1 MRFTNRNLVVR
12 AIEGVPPVGGSVFVP
27 PQPEG
32 KAPEETSKTYDQ
44 DKGQKND
51 EGGDDDEDDPKAR
64 GSKSQVLADL
74 ARERDRRQ
82 ASEAEIAELKAKLKE
97 FERAQM
103 TDQEKQDDDLKEALD
118 RVAELEG
125 QIASSQ
131 RQAAIAQALKDAKL
145 PAEMA
150 DRLKGETADELAADA
165 QKLAEAMG
173 FDKGPVD
180 PSQGKS
186 TGGKPAARTLAE
198 AFRAHYNIN

>member
-1 MRFTNRNLVVR
+1 MRFTNRNLFVR
-12 AIEGVPPVGGSVFVP
+12 AVEGSPPVGGSVSVP

-32 KAPEETSKTYDQ
+32 KAPEETSKTYDD

-51 EGGDDDEDDPKAR
+51 GGDGDDEDDPKAQ

-82 ASEAEIAELKAKLKE
+82 ASEAEIVELKAKLKE

-103 TDQEKQDDDLKEALD
+103 TDQEKRAADLKEALG
-118 RVAELEG
+118 RVSELEG
-125 QIASSQ
+125 QIAASQ
-131 RQAAIAQALKDAKL
+131 RQAAIAQVLEDAKL

-165 QKLAEAMG
+165 QKLAAVMG
-173 FDKGPVD
+173 FDKAPVD

>member
-1 MRFTNRNLVVR
+1 MGFTNRNLFVR
-12 AIEGVPPVGGSVFVP
+12 AIEGVPPAGGSASVP

-32 KAPEETSKTYDQ
+32 NAPEETSKTYDN
-44 DKGQKND
+44 KGQKND
-51 EGGDDDEDDPKAR
+51 GGDGDDEDDPKAR

-82 ASEAEIAELKAKLKE
+82 AGEAEIAELKAKLEE

-103 TDQEKQDDDLKEALD
+103 TDQEKQAADLKKALD
-118 RVAELEG
+118 RVAELESE
-125 QIASSQ
+125 IATGK
-131 RQAAIAQALKDAKL
+131 RQKMVAEVLKDANL

-150 DRLKGETADELAADA
+150 DRLCGDTVEELTADA
-165 QKLAEAMG
+165 QKLAEVMG
-173 FDKGPVD
+173 FDKTPID

-186 TGGKPAARTLAE
+186 TGNKTVARTLAE